1 MMIRN
6 SLICKKSKKVKK
18 RKEINLKKGSFVKD
32 QTLSYIGKSFGPG
45 FAGRRPGKAGLTSL
59 EACRPYLGP

>member
-1 MMIRN
+1 MIRN

-32 QTLSYIGKSFGPG
+32 QTP
-45 FAGRRPGKAGLTSL
+45 T
-59 EACRPYLGP
+59 